1 MLFAFVSLMEE
12 EDEDLLKKREKEDS
26 FLVQL
31 RKSPRKNK

>member
-26 FLVQL
+26 FLVQFIE
-31 RKSPRKNK
+31 SPKKNK